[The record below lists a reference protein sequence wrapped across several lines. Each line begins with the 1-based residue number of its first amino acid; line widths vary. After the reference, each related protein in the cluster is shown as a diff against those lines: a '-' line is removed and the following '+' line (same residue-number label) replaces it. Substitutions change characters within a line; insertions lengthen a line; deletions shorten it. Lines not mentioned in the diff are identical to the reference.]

1 MVKNVRVSRPPG
13 LIFTTRAIFIKV
25 FKKFTGMTPKQYRN
39 AEFRPDGFDNFR

>member
-1 MVKNVRVSRPPG
+1 M
-13 LIFTTRAIFIKV
+13 